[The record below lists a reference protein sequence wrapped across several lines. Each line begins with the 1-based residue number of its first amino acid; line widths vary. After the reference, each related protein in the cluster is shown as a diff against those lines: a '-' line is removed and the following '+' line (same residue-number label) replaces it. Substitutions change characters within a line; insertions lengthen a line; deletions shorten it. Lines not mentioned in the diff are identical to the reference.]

1 MPSCV
6 PIFSVS
12 SLGRSVLNNYEV
24 AVRALVPLLVAGVA
38 VAVVVTGA
46 LGSIEQDLVVL
57 GPSVADAPASTT
69 DGCSVS
75 VVNTD
80 G

>member
-1 MPSCV
+1 M
-6 PIFSVS
+6 
-12 SLGRSVLNNYEV
+12 LNTHEV

-57 GPSVADAPASTT
+57 GPSVADAPSSTA
-69 DGCSVS
+69 DRCSVS
-75 VVNTD
+75 VVNAD

>member
-1 MPSCV
+1 M
-6 PIFSVS
+6 
-12 SLGRSVLNNYEV
+12 SVLNTHEV
-24 AVRALVPLLVAGVA
+24 AVRTTVPLIVTRVTVLVVFA
-38 VAVVVTGA
+38 GA
-46 LGSIEQDLVVL
+46 LGSIDQDLVVL
-57 GPSVADAPASTT
+57 GPSVADAPTSTT